1 MSSDES
7 SLQGSAADTTGVP
20 TSTRESGAAA
30 LLEMREISRRFPGVQ
45 ALDHVDLRVRSGEIH
60 AILGEN
66 GAGKS
71 TLMRI
76 LAGAERADEGEILI
90 DGQPVHISSPHDAI
104 VRGISMVY
112 QETNLAPHL
121 SVA

>member
-1 MSSDES
+1 MTEDSS
-7 SLQGSAADTTGVP
+7 P
-20 TSTRESGAAA
+20 PPI
-30 LLEMREISRRFPGVQ
+30 LEMRRISRRFPGVQ
-45 ALDHVDLRVRSGEIH
+45 ALDHVDYRVHAGEIH

-76 LAGAERADEGEILI
+76 LAGAKRSAGGEILI
-90 DGQPVHISSPHDAI
+90 DGEPAGIGSPHDAI
-104 VRGISMVY
+104 ARGISMVY

-121 SVA
+121 SVAENIFLGRLPN